1 MKKVSIIITSLN
13 RGILLRTAIKSSL
26 LQTYPK
32 TEVIIV
38 DSSSDRE
45 TLDVLDYYKNDVV
58 VIKQKKNGIGAARN
72 LGLKAMTGD
81 YVSFL
86 DDDDCFHPRK
96 IERQIEVFNRKK
108 NIDIVYCPIGFK
120 EKDYLIY
127 RPLLQENFWTR
138 IRPHHGIII
147 TPLIRKECFSECGT
161 FDESLMYHEDRDM
174 WYRMQKK
181 FRFAF
186 YNNPD
191 YIFYNQNISRLSS
204 QIEKIL
210 EGKILLYEKYKND
223 FEDKKS
229 YYADLHYELAFTYL
243 NFRRYKQFFYHF
255 KKSIEND
262 VKYVNKWYLYFFAVY
277 IRYPLLKRKIKIDDE
292 CKKVFS

>member
-1 MKKVSIIITSLN
+1 M
-13 RGILLRTAIKSSL
+13 LLRTAIKSSL
-26 LQTYPK
+26 LQTYPR

-38 DSSSDRE
+38 DSSSDSV
-45 TLDVLDYYKNDVV
+45 TFDVLDYYKNDVV
-58 VIKQKKNGIGAARN
+58 VIKHKKKGAAAARN

-108 NIDIVYCPIGFK
+108 NIDIVYCPVGFK

-138 IRPHHGIII
+138 IRTHHGIMI
-147 TPLIRKECFSECGT
+147 TPLIKKECFSECGT

-174 WYRMQKK
+174 YYRMQKK

-186 YNNPD
+186 HNNPD
-191 YIFYNQNISRLSS
+191 YIVYNQNISRLSS
-204 QIEKIL
+204 QIETIL
-210 EGKILLYEKYKND
+210 KSKILLYEKYKND
-223 FEDKKS
+223 FTDQKS
-229 YYADLHYELAFTYL
+229 YYSDLHYELAYTYL
-243 NFRRYKQFFYHF
+243 DFRRYKQFFYHF
-255 KKSIEND
+255 MKSIEND
-262 VKYVNKWYLYFFAVY
+262 IKSVPKFLLIY
-277 IRYPLLKRKIKIDDE
+277 IRNPFLKRKIKIDDE